1 MSNNESTKGEI
12 VMYQPDETIRL
23 EVRVE
28 SETVWL
34 TQQQMAELFLTTKQ
48 NVSLHVN
55 NIFKEDELTENS
67 VVKESLT
74 TRVTLGAYIDLITLL
89 NCPKLDWNLLEQQ
102 RARWVA
108 CQNTRQLELFTT

>member
-1 MSNNESTKGEI
+1 MEGYGIDVNQKKWVREPS
-12 VMYQPDETIRL
+12 PDSML
-23 EVRVE
+23 
-28 SETVWL
+28 
-34 TQQQMAELFLTTKQ
+34 
-48 NVSLHVN
+48 
-55 NIFKEDELTENS
+55 
-67 VVKESLT
+67 